1 MFHHF
6 DEQVILEGRPE
17 LSVVVVLR
25 HQRPPFD
32 DNAWL
37 NRAETARVISSE
49 WSTLPLPMRGRG
61 SFGAGAAFG
70 CDRRDITLMS
80 RVGMLGEDSPK
91 AGSFNSELDKWL
103 SVSSSKDS
111 AMCK

>member
-61 SFGAGAAFG
+61 SVRRWRGFRLRPARHHFDVESRHAGRG
-70 CDRRDITLMS
+70 
-80 RVGMLGEDSPK
+80 
-91 AGSFNSELDKWL
+91 
-103 SVSSSKDS
+103 
-111 AMCK
+111 